1 MEEKKS
7 LKKCI
12 LIAPPYPPHLSLAST
27 TTTSITIKVKPRKEE
42 ETPIHGYTVHY
53 KPEFGDWETTQI
65 GNSLQDYTIENLWCG
80 TRYQLYVRAYN
91 GYDFK
96 EKISCPCV

>member
-1 MEEKKS
+1 MKLMMGCVIKMN
-7 LKKCI
+7 I
-12 LIAPPYPPHLSLAST
+12 ANVLIAPPYPPHLSLVST

-53 KPEFGDWETTQI
+53 KPEFGDWETTQM
-65 GNSLQDYTIENLWCG
+65 GNSIQDFTIENLWCG

-91 GYDFK
+91 G
-96 EKISCPCV
+96 